1 MIVNDPD
8 SICIKNPSNLPCNKK
23 DTSAS
28 PFPTDRVQV
37 ADGGEH
43 ADPAVLQFHR
53 PSSVKVLLGAVATAV
68 ASDGLGG
75 DGEPV
80 NVNEAIGKP

>member
-68 ASDGLGG
+68 A
-75 DGEPV
+75 
-80 NVNEAIGKP
+80 

>member
-1 MIVNDPD
+1 MQQE
-8 SICIKNPSNLPCNKK
+8 

-68 ASDGLGG
+68 A
-75 DGEPV
+75 
-80 NVNEAIGKP
+80 